1 MMRFLSRRLGPASMA
16 NQISILS
23 VPENLMWIIRDLVT
37 IIMSYRMWQLD
48 SQVLGIY
55 MVSLKKPPGSR
66 EVSPAGQ
73 SYHCRIACI
82 CRLQSVPIPG
92 LSVSLLCYVAS
103 ATPARFHGMHPHW
116 NQQDVD
122 VYWLRYL
129 WSHPA
134 CMSYSYIPYMTQRTI
149 RVNGASKAC
158 FLACH
163 QTVPLHA

>member
-1 MMRFLSRRLGPASMA
+1 MLLSRSCWFSHDAAVPERLGPASVA

-55 MVSLKKPPGSR
+55 MVSLNKKPPGSR

-103 ATPARFHGMHPHW
+103 ATPATFTSDEKISW
-116 NQQDVD
+116 NAPT
-122 VYWLRYL
+122 LK
-129 WSHPA
+129 PTG
-134 CMSYSYIPYMTQRTI
+134 C
-149 RVNGASKAC
+149 
-158 FLACH
+158 
-163 QTVPLHA
+163 